1 MVTTTSTTGTTST
14 TPPATTTSSSSSA
27 KTSITGLGSGLDI
40 DALVEVTVEA
50 EKAPKQGQ
58 IDRLTAKTETSLSA
72 VGTLKAAMEAF
83 EASLT
88 ALTSKSTSF
97 DGLSAKSSTETVAT
111 VTSNSGAVE
120 GSYALNVTSLATASK
135 VATASLSGGSSTTFA
150 SGGKLTIDVGD
161 NAHYSVNVAAGA
173 SLSSIRDS
181 INSQLSSSAGISA
194 NIVTDSN
201 GSRLVLSSETTG
213 ENTDIFMSG
222 TGDLSALNVNV
233 TSTTDEN
240 GVTTVAHDLQ
250 KQTGTGAG
258 YITLSADAKF
268 TLDGLEMSSSTNTTS
283 ALSGLSITLT
293 GKGESTISM
302 STNTDGI
309 KSSVETFVTAY
320 NTLIS
325 VTNALTRVS
334 VSADGSTTDAGAL
347 VGDATMRTMMNSI
360 RSALVEPSTTSG
372 NLSILAQLGVSTN
385 KDGTLTV
392 DEKALSDGVAA
403 NYDSVKSFFTGDDGL
418 ISRLGDVT
426 SVYTAKGGL
435 LESKENSLKGTLEG
449 LDDQQDALDRRIETL
464 QTSLYKKYNTMDA
477 LVAQLNA
484 TSSSI
489 LETLNALNNKD
500 N

>member
-14 TPPATTTSSSSSA
+14 PTPATTTSSSST

-40 DALVEVTVEA
+40 DALVEVTVNA

-111 VTSNSGAVE
+111 VTSKSGAVE
-120 GSYALNVTSLATASK
+120 GFYALNVTSLATASK
-135 VATASLSGGSSTTFA
+135 VATASLSGGSATTFA
-150 SGGKLTIDVGD
+150 SGGKLKIDVGD
-161 NAHYSVNVAAGA
+161 NAHYSVNVSAGA

-181 INSQLSSSAGISA
+181 INSQLSSSAGITA

-222 TGDLSALNVNV
+222 TGDLAALNVNV
-233 TSTTDEN
+233 TSTTDGD
-240 GVTTVAHDLQ
+240 GVTTVSHNLQ
-250 KQTGTGAG
+250 KQSGTGAG
-258 YITLSADAKF
+258 YITLSGDAKF

-283 ALSGLSITLT
+283 ALSGLTITLK

-309 KSSVETFVTAY
+309 KSSVETFVNAY
-320 NTLIS
+320 NTLMT
-325 VTNALTRVS
+325 VTNALTKVT

-347 VGDATMRTMMNSI
+347 VGDATIRTMMNSV
-360 RSALVEPSTTSG
+360 RSAMVQPSTGSG
-372 NLSILAQLGVSTN
+372 SLSILAQLGVSTN
-385 KDGTLTV
+385 KDGTLKL
-392 DEKALSDGVAA
+392 DEKALTAGVEA

-435 LESKENSLKGTLEG
+435 LESKQNSLQGTLDK
-449 LDDQQDALDRRIETL
+449 LDDQQESLDRRIETL

>member
-14 TPPATTTSSSSSA
+14 TATTSSSST

-40 DALVEVTVEA
+40 DALVEATVNA

-72 VGTLKAAMEAF
+72 VGTLRAAMEAF

-88 ALTSKSTSF
+88 ALTSNKTSF
-97 DGLSAKSSTETVAT
+97 DGLAAKSSTDTVAT
-111 VTSNSGAVE
+111 VTANSGAVA
-120 GSYALNVTSLATASK
+120 GSYALSVTNLATASR

-150 SGGKLTIDVGD
+150 SGGKLKIDVGD
-161 NAHYSVNVAAGA
+161 NASYSVNVSAGA

-233 TSTTDEN
+233 TSTTDDD
-240 GVTTVAHDLQ
+240 GVVTIAHNLQ
-250 KQTGTGAG
+250 KQSGTGAG
-258 YITLSADAKF
+258 YITLSGDAKF
-268 TLDGLEMSSSTNTTS
+268 TLDGLEMTSSTNTTS

-293 GKGESTISM
+293 GKGDSTISM

-309 KSSVETFVTAY
+309 KTSVESFVSAY
-320 NTLIS
+320 NTLMT
-325 VTNALTRVS
+325 VTNALTKVTVS
-334 VSADGSTTDAGAL
+334 TDGSTTDAGAL

-372 NLSILAQLGVSTN
+372 NLSILAQLGVSTQR
-385 KDGTLTV
+385 DGTLKV
-392 DEKALSDGVAA
+392 DETALTAGLEA

-426 SVYTAKGGL
+426 SVYTATGGL
-435 LESKENSLKGTLEG
+435 LETKEDALQGTLDS
-449 LDDQQDALDRRIETL
+449 LDTQQDSLDRRIETL
-464 QTSLYKKYNTMDA
+464 QTSLYSKYNTMDA